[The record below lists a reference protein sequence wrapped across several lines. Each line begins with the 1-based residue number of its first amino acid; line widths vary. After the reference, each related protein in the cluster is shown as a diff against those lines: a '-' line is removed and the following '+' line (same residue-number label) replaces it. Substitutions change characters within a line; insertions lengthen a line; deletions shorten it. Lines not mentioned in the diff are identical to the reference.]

1 MILWKRPL
9 NSNQNLSLRKKL
21 ERTHLLTSVLSVG
34 IFAFI
39 ILIGYFIY
47 LQTDFVARLAGL
59 DAAFAADEFAE
70 IMYGDPI
77 TPDLAKDYIL
87 SSGMVPIIDDQQEI
101 YIDPEDADWLV
112 IFDDNWVVM
121 GSNAEKYFPIGKKIN
136 PNELI
141 GFDDGHSIQ
150 GTYVSYAAPGKKVP
164 YQYAASGD
172 SHYGLAKMVDWKGS
186 DYGFIYLRAAYGYE
200 LLTSQNAL
208 LFVAVFVLG
217 SGLAAMILSGLFGKH
232 QAKQIGY
239 RLDELSQ
246 VSAALAAGDFSTRA
260 PEDIEDEIGTLAKQ
274 VNQMADQ
281 ISAQMQQLQAE
292 ISEREYLQSELERL
306 ARTDGLTELYNRR
319 HFLHLAELIMTE
331 AAKTRLPVSI
341 MMMDL
346 DHFKQINDCYG
357 HTVGDQVLKVFGE
370 YIQSMMRKT
379 DVCGR
384 YGGEEFVCILPGIN
398 CEQGFE
404 IAERV
409 RENTTHLKKQ
419 FAEVPLSISVSIG
432 ISCLDWNRINTVYDL
447 IDQADQALYIA
458 KQNGRNRT
466 EMYKAID

>member
-1 MILWKRPL
+1 M
-9 NSNQNLSLRKKL
+9 NTNQNLSLRKKL
-21 ERTHLLTSVLSVG
+21 ERTHLLTSILSVG
-34 IFAFI
+34 IFALI
-39 ILIGYFIY
+39 IIMGYFIY
-47 LQTDFVARLAGL
+47 LQTDFVARIAGL

-77 TPDLAKDYIL
+77 TPALAKDYIL
-87 SSGMVPIIDDQQEI
+87 SSGMAPIIDEKQEI
-101 YIDPEDADWLV
+101 YTDPEYADWLV
-112 IFDDNWVVM
+112 IFDENWVVR
-121 GSNAEKYFPIGKKIN
+121 GSNVDKIFPVGKTFN
-136 PNELI
+136 PNELF
-141 GFDDGHSIQ
+141 GFNQGHSIR
-150 GTYVSYAAPGKKVP
+150 GTYVSYSAPGKKVP

-172 SHYGLAKMVDWKGS
+172 SHYGLAKMVDWKGD
-186 DYGFIYLRAAYGYE
+186 DYGHVYLRAAYGYE
-200 LLTSQNAL
+200 LITSQNAL
-208 LFVAVFVLG
+208 LFIAIFVLG
-217 SGLAAMILSGLFGKH
+217 SGLAALILSGLFGKH

-239 RLDELSQ
+239 RLDELSH

-260 PEDIEDEIGTLAKQ
+260 PEDMDDEIGMLAKQ

-292 ISEREYLQSELERL
+292 ISEREYLQNELERL
-306 ARTDGLTELYNRR
+306 ARTDGLTALYNRR
-319 HFLHLAELIMTE
+319 HFLHLAELIMDETG
-331 AAKTRLPVSI
+331 KTRMPVSV

-357 HTVGDQVLKVFGE
+357 HVVGDQVLKTFGT

-398 CEQGFE
+398 CDQGFE

-409 RENTTHLKKQ
+409 RENTIHLKKH
-419 FAEVPLSISVSIG
+419 FPEAPLAISVSIG
-432 ISCLDWNRINTVYDL
+432 VSCMDWNRNDSVYDL

-466 EMYKAID
+466 EMYTKGD